1 MVISVNSWLTNFCN
15 EKSYQ
20 RNWIMIMEIT
30 SKLKILDQIY
40 SIYVSFLATQNLAC
54 QIKCDHCCTSG
65 VTLTTLEGYKIIDRL
80 SLDSGSAVVEK
91 IRTALEIKRLRPHV
105 TTNRLARLCA
115 AGHDPPV
122 EQNNLALE
130 ACPLLLEHECPIY
143 ELRPYGCRCL
153 VSRYHCGETGYAE
166 IDDFVLSVNTVF
178 LQTIEHVDAGGCSG
192 NLVDVLQ
199 ALSIEQNRNAY
210 CSNSLHCSA
219 NKLIP
224 NQPLE
229 VLMIPP
235 EHRTKMEPILEDLRR
250 ITV

>member
-1 MVISVNSWLTNFCN
+1 MD
-15 EKSYQ
+15 
-20 RNWIMIMEIT
+20 IT

-40 SIYVSFLATQNLAC
+40 HIYDKFAASLDLAC
-54 QIKCDHCCTSG
+54 KKYCAHCCTSG
-65 VTLTTLEGYKIIDRL
+65 VTLTTLEGYKIIHRL
-80 SLDSGSAVVEK
+80 ISGSNTDVIQHIGRAS
-91 IRTALEIKRLRPHV
+91 EIKRLRPQL
-105 TTNRLARLCA
+105 TANRLAQLCA
-115 AGHDPPV
+115 KGDDPPI
-122 EQNNLALE
+122 EEDNIDLP
-130 ACPLLLEHECPIY
+130 ACPLLSDDQCPIY
-143 ELRPYGCRCL
+143 GLRPYGCRCL
-153 VSRYHCGETGYAE
+153 VSRHNCGEKGYAE

-199 ALSIEQNRNAY
+199 AMSVEKNRGAY
-210 CSNSLHCSA
+210 CRGALHCSA

-235 EHRTKMEPILEDLRR
+235 EHRTRIEPILEKLRQ

>member
-1 MVISVNSWLTNFCN
+1 MDIS
-15 EKSYQ
+15 
-20 RNWIMIMEIT
+20 

-40 SIYVSFLATQNLAC
+40 AIYDNFAASLNLAC
-54 QIKCDHCCTSG
+54 KNHCDHCCTSG
-65 VTLTTLEGYKIIDRL
+65 VILTTLEGYQIIDRL
-80 SLDSGSAVVEK
+80 SADPNTDVIQH
-91 IRTALEIKRLRPHV
+91 IRCASEIKRLRPQI
-105 TTNRLARLCA
+105 TTNRLAQLCA
-115 AGHDPPV
+115 RGGDTP
-122 EQNNLALE
+122 QE
-130 ACPLLLEHECPIY
+130 ADNMDLQSCPLLADHQCPIY
-143 ELRPYGCRCL
+143 EWRPYGCRCL
-153 VSRYHCGETGYAE
+153 VSRHNCGEKGYAE

-199 ALSIEQNRNAY
+199 TLSIENNRKAY
-210 CSNSLHCSA
+210 CSSALHCSA

-235 EHRTKMEPILEDLRR
+235 EHRSKMEPILLELRQ

>member
-1 MVISVNSWLTNFCN
+1 MD
-15 EKSYQ
+15 
-20 RNWIMIMEIT
+20 IT

-40 SIYVSFLATQNLAC
+40 AIYDKFSASLDLAC
-54 QIKCDHCCTSG
+54 KKYCDHCCTSG
-65 VTLTTLEGYKIIDRL
+65 AILTTLEGYNIIDRL
-80 SLDSGSAVVEK
+80 SSDTNTDVIQR
-91 IRTALEIKRLRPHV
+91 IRWASEIKRLRPQL
-105 TTNRLARLCA
+105 TTNRLAQLCA
-115 AGHDPPV
+115 NGVDPP
-122 EQNNLALE
+122 QE
-130 ACPLLLEHECPIY
+130 ADNMDLQTCPLLLDHQCPIY

-153 VSRYHCGETGYAE
+153 VSRHNCAETGYAE

-199 ALSIEQNRNAY
+199 ALSNENNRKAY
-210 CSNSLHCSA
+210 CSGALHCSA

-235 EHRTKMEPILEDLRR
+235 EHRSKMEPILEELRQ
-250 ITV
+250 IKI